1 MTRLAPASST
11 RSYRSVPGALLGA
24 VVGAGSGLV
33 LVFYWALTATLVG
46 GIAVTMPLGKAL
58 VFGLVIRS
66 VLGVVRHRR
75 DTPALTALLVGA
87 LAGGAWLLLS
97 GGRPLGSS
105 ETGPFW
111 GATMTFVTFL
121 AAAHLTRYGL
131 RQIDLGQGG

>member
-58 VFGLVIRS
+58 VFGLVIGS
-66 VLGVVRHRR
+66 VLGVLRHRR
-75 DTPALTALLVGA
+75 DTPALTALLVRA
-87 LAGGAWLLLS
+87 PAGGAWLVLS
-97 GGRPLGSS
+97 GARRPGSC
-105 ETGPFW
+105 ETGRFW
-111 GATMTFVTFL
+111 GAPTACVAVL
-121 AAAHLTRYGL
+121 AAAAPR
-131 RQIDLGQGG
+131 